1 MIERLLR
8 LKLCKKQ
15 ALIDIGTLYM
25 YEKKFEFLEKILEV
39 LKPLE
44 LGMKEL
50 SKDGSTLLTSE
61 GIFEFIFHKPRTL
74 DTDPSQEMLVA
85 LEQRFSER
93 RTKDI
98 VSFFINEIFA
108 RFQYF
113 S

>member
-8 LKLCKKQ
+8 LKLCIKE

-44 LGMKEL
+44 LEIKEL

-61 GIFEFIFHKPRTL
+61 GIFELIFHKPRTL

-85 LEQRFSER
+85 LKQRFSER